1 VLVFNV
7 VGGGACLYSSSFSV
21 VLCFFC
27 SVFAIVHFYVLYSGL
42 IVATNT
48 CSSACVED
56 VHYID
61 CEKETPHL
69 RAIPYH
75 LHFNVLL
82 LVLYD
87 SAPALS
93 SLLWF
98 AFFCIIGW
106 IGFMQFRLH
115 LYNSLST
122 TIFALFF
129 VFFIDLFHIASGR
142 ACLQFL
148 FSGCFV
154 LLK

>member
-1 VLVFNV
+1 MFIFFLFQ
-7 VGGGACLYSSSFSV
+7 CCV
-21 VLCFFC
+21 VLFC
-27 SVFAIVHFYVLYSGL
+27 SVFAIVRFYALYSGL

-56 VHYID
+56 VHYLD

-69 RAIPYH
+69 RAIPYR

-122 TIFALFF
+122 TIFASFF
-129 VFFIDLFHIASGR
+129 VFLLICFILQVAEHVYSSSFLVVLF
-142 ACLQFL
+142 C
-148 FSGCFV
+148 
-154 LLK
+154 